1 MTLADVH
8 FSQRGSALIG
18 TVRGELD
25 MSNAAAVGA
34 AVIDQ
39 MAVET
44 TGVVLDLS
52 EVEYLDSAGIYTL
65 FGMRENLRA
74 RGHTLVLVVPDGS
87 PVSEALRLAGIKRHT
102 EVVLTLED
110 ALRSMNAD
118 EA

>member
-8 FSQRGSALIG
+8 FSQRGTALIV

-34 AVIDQ
+34 AVSDQ
-39 MAVET
+39 IVVDT

-52 EVEYLDSAGIYTL
+52 EVDYLDSAGIYTL

-74 RGHTLVLVVPDGS
+74 RGHALILVVPEGS
-87 PVSEALRLAGIKRHT
+87 PVSDALRLAGIKRHT
-102 EVVLTLED
+102 EVALTLED
-110 ALRSMNAD
+110 ALRSMKAE

>member
-1 MTLADVH
+1 MTIADVQ

-25 MSNAAAVGA
+25 MSNATAIGS

-39 MAVET
+39 MVVET

-74 RGHTLVLVVPDGS
+74 RGHALILVVPDGS
-87 PVSEALRLAGIKRHT
+87 PVNDALRLAGIKRHT
-102 EVVLTLED
+102 EVALTLED
-110 ALRSMNAD
+110 ALRSMNL
-118 EA
+118 EEE